1 MLRIP
6 EAQGNLPHK
15 APRAVLTR
23 PRSRRTRGN
32 RTDYVV
38 PQVFRRLVDD
48 GLMRRLPCLLLTA
61 CGFPDYASRAAL
73 RRAADALDVPVLHP
87 RLQKSARAS
96 GPCVSV
102 ECGGLVEAD
111 PPAWCA
117 AREAQALSGLGWAG
131 RGGCEGGVTCALTN
145 CAPTQVFVLTEF
157 QHGQSKCLHC
167 SRSPHAASRP
177 PSAPEARPL
186 AQGHHPRGLAT
197 RMPREIATSPHGPKP
212 RSSTPVLLRS
222 RVPAKGS
229 PICRLWPPGLQPA
242 WPGLDASVQARLDA
256 RWHRRLRLP

>member
-1 MLRIP
+1 MCPCFIR
-6 EAQGNLPHK
+6 GCKSLP
-15 APRAVLTR
+15 
-23 PRSRRTRGN
+23 
-32 RTDYVV
+32 
-38 PQVFRRLVDD
+38 
-48 GLMRRLPCLLLTA
+48 
-61 CGFPDYASRAAL
+61 
-73 RRAADALDVPVLHP
+73 
-87 RLQKSARAS
+87 ARVT
-96 GPCVSV
+96 GPCVSA

-111 PPAWCA
+111 PRPGEPRAKHRRSRASRMGGAW
-117 AREAQALSGLGWAG
+117 RM
-131 RGGCEGGVTCALTN
+131 GGGSRVRSPT
-145 CAPTQVFVLTEF
+145 APQPRSSSSPTSSMVK
-157 QHGQSKCLHC
+157 SKCLHC